1 MTESYEIPTCAMC
14 ESEYSLND
22 GCEPSLL
29 CDSCAQAVI
38 PEMVELLK
46 ECLEAIEMEYGVC
59 KGCTTDP
66 CMKCR
71 TKALLAKVQGG
82 KRSDDSDFD
91 EECEECGEC
100 GGEGWVTDDCFE
112 DTCCCADPET
122 SHGVIRCICNPPKMR
137 ASVPSAAQ

>member
-1 MTESYEIPTCAMC
+1 MTPKQIAMRPA
-14 ESEYSLND
+14 L
-22 GCEPSLL
+22 GP

-59 KGCTTDP
+59 EGCTTDP

-82 KRSDDSDFD
+82 QS
-91 EECEECGEC
+91 
-100 GGEGWVTDDCFE
+100 
-112 DTCCCADPET
+112 
-122 SHGVIRCICNPPKMR
+122 
-137 ASVPSAAQ
+137 